1 MQESLTSRQV
11 VGLEVSVIHKDKYKW
26 NRKLRGKAFQKIFK
40 VMFGGSVV
48 KHTALAEDLS
58 SVASTHHIR
67 WPTTACNCSSRGSD
81 NHFWSLQTPPLV
93 CVCTTHNIHK
103 YTFK

>member
-67 WPTTACNCSSRGSD
+67 WLTTACNCSSRGPD
-81 NHFWSLQTPPLV
+81 GPLLAV
-93 CVCTTHNIHK
+93 KGTACT
-103 YTFK
+103 YTDRQHPCT